1 MELKGAYLIPA
12 SKDKVWEELNNPDSL
27 KKAIKGCETLDKIS
41 DTEFNAKVKAKIG
54 PVSAIFNGSVTLTDI
69 NPPNSYVISGQ
80 GKGGAAGFAK
90 GNVKI
95 TLTEDIDKNKTNL
108 VYTGNAQV
116 GGKLAQVGSRLI
128 GGVIKNTTDD
138 FFNTFNNN
146 IINVTNVNNS
156 SNDPI
161 NNKPV
166 KPIINNSKSH
176 GSGIS
181 YWIWIISLI
190 VIILIILAFFT

>member
-1 MELKGAYLIPA
+1 MDLKGEYLIPA
-12 SKDKVWEELNNPDSL
+12 SKEKVWKELNDPDTL

-90 GNVKI
+90 GSVKI
-95 TLTEDIDKNKTNL
+95 TLSENTDKNKTDL
-108 VYTGNAQV
+108 VYSGNAQV

-128 GGVIKNTTDD
+128 GGVIKNTADD
-138 FFNTFNNN
+138 FFNTFNDN
-146 IINVTNVNNS
+146 ITNKNTTDFIS
-156 SNDPI
+156 D
-161 NNKPV
+161 NKNTI
-166 KPIINNSKSH
+166 KDNTKS
-176 GSGIS
+176 SGIS
-181 YWIWIISLI
+181 YWVWIGSLI
-190 VIILIILAFFT
+190 IVIGIILAFFT

>member
-1 MELKGAYLIPA
+1 MDLKGEYLIPA
-12 SKDKVWEELNNPDSL
+12 SKEKVWKELNDPDTL

-90 GNVKI
+90 GSVKI
-95 TLTEDIDKNKTNL
+95 TLSENTDKNKTDL
-108 VYTGNAQV
+108 VYSGNAQV

-128 GGVIKNTTDD
+128 GGVIKNTADD
-138 FFNTFNNN
+138 FFNTFNDN
-146 IINVTNVNNS
+146 ITNKNTTDIIS
-156 SNDPI
+156 D
-161 NNKPV
+161 NKNTI
-166 KPIINNSKSH
+166 KDNTKS
-176 GSGIS
+176 SGIS
-181 YWIWIISLI
+181 YWVWIGSLI
-190 VIILIILAFFT
+190 IVIGIILAFFT

>member
-1 MELKGAYLIPA
+1 MDLKGEYLIPA
-12 SKDKVWEELNNPDSL
+12 SKDKVWEELNNPESL

-54 PVSAIFNGSVTLTDI
+54 PVSAIFNGSVSLTEI

-95 TLTEDIDKNKTNL
+95 ILTEDNDTNKTKLFYN
-108 VYTGNAQV
+108 GNAQV

-128 GGVIKNTTDD
+128 GGVIKNTADD
-138 FFNTFNNN
+138 FFKTFNNN
-146 IINVTNVNNS
+146 IINSANANNS
-156 SNDPI
+156 SSEQI
-161 NNKPV
+161 SNKPDE
-166 KPIINNSKSH
+166 PIISNKSNKP
-176 GSGIS
+176 GIS
-181 YWIWIISLI
+181 YWVWISSLI
-190 VIILIILAFFT
+190 AIILIILAFFT